1 MVTVDL
7 ARSSRGSAPPFPY
20 RGAAPSC
27 RPGAHRGFT
36 LIELLVV
43 LAIVG
48 ALLAIALPR
57 YSHSIGR
64 AEEAVLQQNLR
75 ATREA
80 IDQFHGDLGRYPV
93 NLQELVLRRYLRE
106 IPVDPITRSNRTWLA
121 QSAPEGGIRD
131 IRSGAPGTG
140 SNGRAYITW

>member
-1 MVTVDL
+1 VVRRRA
-7 ARSSRGSAPPFPY
+7 ARQ
-20 RGAAPSC
+20 
-27 RPGAHRGFT
+27 GFT

-43 LAIVG
+43 LAIV
-48 ALLAIALPR
+48 ATLLALALPR
-57 YSHSIGR
+57 YNNSIGR

-93 NLQELVLRRYLRE
+93 NLQELVMRRYLRD
-106 IPVDPITRSNRTWLA
+106 IPVDPMTRSNRTWLA
-121 QSAPEGGIRD
+121 QPGPEGGIRD

-140 SNGRAYITW
+140 SNGRPYVNW